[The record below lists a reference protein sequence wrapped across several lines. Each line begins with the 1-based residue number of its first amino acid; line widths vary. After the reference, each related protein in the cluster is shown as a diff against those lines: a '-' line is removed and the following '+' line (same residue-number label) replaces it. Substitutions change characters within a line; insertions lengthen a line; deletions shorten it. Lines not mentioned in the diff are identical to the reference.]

1 MITNEELFVAADI
14 IEDEMQMDDWQ
25 TSYTKEQKEL
35 LTSFVCKVN
44 KIRESKYV
52 HTHYYNDGT
61 PKR

>member
-1 MITNEELFVAADI
+1 MITNEELFAAADI

-44 KIRESKYV
+44 KIRESKYA
-52 HTHYYNDGT
+52 HIHYYNDGT